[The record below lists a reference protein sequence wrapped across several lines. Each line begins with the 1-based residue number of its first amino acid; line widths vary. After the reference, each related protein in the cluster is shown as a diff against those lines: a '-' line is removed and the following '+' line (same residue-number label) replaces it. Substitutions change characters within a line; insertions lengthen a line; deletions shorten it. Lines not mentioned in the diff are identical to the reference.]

1 MVTRD
6 SRAGDGWRQQV
17 QEASVRNTN
26 DADPAIYQLDS
37 SAPSAPGSLGQ
48 PQKLAPK
55 CRLISTQSGNPRL
68 EISFSRVSAA
78 WPGLQNITLDLSI
91 AS

>member
-6 SRAGDGWRQQV
+6 SWAGDGWRQQV

-55 CRLISTQSGNPRL
+55 CRLISSPVGEPWIGNKFQP
-68 EISFSRVSAA
+68 RVSSVAG
-78 WPGLQNITLDLSI
+78 PSK
-91 AS
+91 